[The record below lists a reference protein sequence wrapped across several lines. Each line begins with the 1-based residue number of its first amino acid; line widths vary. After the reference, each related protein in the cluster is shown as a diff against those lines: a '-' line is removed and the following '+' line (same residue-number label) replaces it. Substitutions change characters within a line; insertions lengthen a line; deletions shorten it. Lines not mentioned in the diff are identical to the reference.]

1 MVRNPYL
8 TLTGTEEECSYS
20 PGSVKTVKVARAE
33 EVDSVPVLEGEAP
46 ITNRPVAYF
55 PESFVEYRFRPD
67 SVIFSESGKQTSAGM
82 KYEQR
87 VRGIH
92 PGSDSAAF
100 YEIARLMDGH
110 YILIIELY
118 SGPIRLLGTTEAP
131 FQFSSDFTTG
141 DKLTDTAQTT
151 WEFYGDSNA
160 PAPTLADLVVTTAS
174 PCALLSPSDFLYQPW
189 TIDTGSNYALER
201 IYVDANPGGLIT
213 SITSR
218 PDGILYDN
226 TNTAVDTLEWN
237 GAGYYEPANG
247 PWTIVGTWRAVIA
260 DIPVSTGSPS
270 TSCEITFNQQFTL
283 ANSPPELTFLGWSGL
298 LETGETLSAIS
309 AYFDADG
316 DGKNNAATNGSLR
329 WYQADDASGTGETLL
344 ATATSYTLVIGNEG
358 KYIELR
364 GVPHANA
371 GATPGAEKKSGWI
384 GPVPLSNEFPVASSL
399 SISGTAEVGSTL
411 TANYTYSDGD
421 GDAIDLAG
429 TDLDWYKYDD
439 AGLTTGETLIQ
450 SGNAATG
457 DTYDPVTGDNLKY
470 IAFKITPAAV
480 AGNSPGLTV
489 KSPGVGPVSIPLV
502 KIATLKTHKETSVN
516 IKVAYAS
523 TVAYELRLW
532 DDHTDAGAA
541 DSVISKTGV
550 GNLDNTI
557 FTFGTAG
564 LEHRI
569 EIWGASASD
578 LHCLDVASMEITYV
592 DLSSAVNMGSSS
604 ITLSLNLSSNSIST
618 LALPSTIGN
627 KLGLNLSN
635 AGSFTS
641 LNISGWRFLNQLISI
656 NFLSSLTTFV
666 GPTTTTSG
674 DLQYIEFRDLTN
686 CTSTIDLTGCAFRNS
701 FEFQMSGSSS
711 IPGFLLPDL
720 VAAGKTTKAFRLFSM
735 NNVAFT
741 AAHADKIKWE
751 GTIQIYSNSK
761 ITDLGS
767 SAAGSFT
774 PTFGATD
781 MILCQLAGMALLTQ
795 SIDFSLAANSRTYF
809 NISNLSALGTFTM
822 PTSNDK
828 TFTTFF
834 FNNNNQSNV
843 DISGFTVMSQINSFV
858 FECRDMGLAASVVN
872 NILDHLVTI
881 STSGYTSRTAN
892 LAGNAAPTTGPPNG
906 IAAKADLV
914 SVDGFSSVTTA

>member
-8 TLTGTEEECSYS
+8 TLAGTEEECSFS

-33 EVDSVPVLEGEAP
+33 EVVSVPVLEGESP
-46 ITNRPVAYF
+46 ITQRPVAYF
-55 PESFVEYRFRPD
+55 PESFVEYHFRPD
-67 SVIFSESGKQTSAGM
+67 SVIFTEAGKPTPAGL

-118 SGPIRLLGTTEAP
+118 SGPIRLLGTTESP
-131 FQFSSDFTTG
+131 FQFTSDFTTG
-141 DKLTDTAQTT
+141 DKLTDTVATT
-151 WEFYGDSNA
+151 WEFYGESSA
-160 PAPTLADLVVTTAS
+160 PAPTLAELVVTTAS

-226 TNTAVDTLEWN
+226 TNAPVDTLEWN
-237 GAGYYEPANG
+237 VGGYYEPANG

-260 DIPVSTGSPS
+260 DIQVSTGSPS

-283 ANSPPELTFLGWSGL
+283 ANSPPELTFIGWTGL
-298 LETGETLSAIS
+298 LETGNVLTAIT

-316 DGKNNAATNGSLR
+316 DSKNNAATNGSLR
-329 WYQADDASGTGETLL
+329 WYHADDASGTGETLQ
-344 ATATSYTLVIGNEG
+344 ATATSYTLVLANEG
-358 KYIELR
+358 KYIQLR
-364 GVPHANA
+364 GIPHANA
-371 GATPGAEKKSGWI
+371 GATPGAEKKTAWI

-399 SISGTAEVGSTL
+399 SISGSPLVGSTL
-411 TANYTYSDGD
+411 TANYTSSDGD
-421 GDAIDLAG
+421 GDAEDAAG
-429 TDLDWYKYDD
+429 SVLNWYSYSD

-457 DTYDPVTGDNLKY
+457 DTYDPVSGDNGKY

-480 AGNSPGLTV
+480 TGNTPGLTV

-516 IKVAYAS
+516 IKIAYTS
-523 TVAYELRLW
+523 TVAYEVRVW
-532 DDHTDAGAA
+532 DDHTSAGAA
-541 DSVISKTGV
+541 DYVINKSGV

-557 FTFGTAG
+557 YTFGTAG
-564 LEHRI
+564 LEHRV
-569 EIWGASASD
+569 EIWGASAND
-578 LHCLDVASMEITYV
+578 LLCIDVASMEITYV
-592 DLSSAVNMGSSS
+592 DLSAAINMGSSS
-604 ITLSLNLSSNSIST
+604 TTLTLALNSNIIST
-618 LALPSTIGN
+618 LILPAAIGN
-627 KLGLNLSN
+627 KLGLNLSS

-641 LNISGWRFLNQLISI
+641 VDISGWRFLDRTLYV
-656 NFLSSLTTFV
+656 NFLSSLTTFT
-666 GPTTTTSG
+666 GPTSTTSG
-674 DLQYIEFRDLTN
+674 DLLFIEFRDLTS
-686 CTSTIDLTGCAFRNS
+686 CTSTIDLMGCAFRNS
-701 FEFQMSGSSS
+701 FEFQMSGSAT
-711 IPGFLLPDL
+711 IPGFAIPDL

-735 NNVAFT
+735 SNVAFT
-741 AAHADKIKWE
+741 KARADKIKWE

-767 SAAGSFT
+767 SGAGTFT

-781 MILCQLAGMALLTQ
+781 MIHVRLTDMALLAQ
-795 SIDFSLAANSRTYF
+795 AINFAGAANARTYW
-809 NISNLSALGTFTM
+809 NIGNLSSLGTFTM

-834 FNNNNQSNV
+834 FNNNNQTVV

-858 FECRDMGLAASVVN
+858 FECRDMGLSAAQVN
-872 NILDHLVTI
+872 NILSHLVTI
-881 STSGYTSRTAN
+881 STSGYTGRTAN
-892 LAGNAAPTTGPPNG
+892 LLGNAAPTVGPPNG
-906 IAAKADLV
+906 IQAKTDLV
-914 SVDGFSSVTTA
+914 AVDGFTSVTTA